1 MRRSIPLLVLLASL
15 SACRTTATTEPTPTP
30 TPGTETNA
38 ASSTDRLSPILEARL
53 QLQPL
58 LGVELGLHDY
68 DGKLPDVSADGLA
81 RALSS
86 LRGHISELEAMEQ
99 PTDASA
105 RVEHAA
111 LTTALRGDLFELE
124 ARRAPQRNPMF
135 YLGPLDLTP
144 YISRDYAPLPD
155 RVRAIIAVANAT
167 PAHLENA
174 KANLEVAL
182 PRTFLQ
188 TALLQTRGTSTF
200 VRVDVAKATSAIED
214 PELRKELHAALGTMA
229 KALDEYAAF
238 LDSALTKANDEF
250 ALGPDAFARM
260 LSQTQGINVDL
271 AELEEVLA
279 MDLTRNSAAMAA
291 AAKAL
296 DPKRSVAEVVAD
308 VTKRKPATDKVLATA
323 SAQAVDM
330 RKFLLD
336 HDIVTIPS
344 EDVAEVVETPPFMRW
359 NAAFLSGAGVFEEK
373 ALPSFYYISPPDP
386 SWPVAK
392 QREYI
397 PGETDLLF
405 ITIHEVWPGHFLHSL
420 HLKVNPS
427 KILKST
433 WNYTTGEGWAHYTEE
448 MMWDEKISEDPA
460 VHIGQLQNALL
471 RNVRAISAI
480 GLHTKGMTVAESKQM
495 FVEVAFQD
503 EANAEQQAV
512 RGTFD
517 PMYLAY
523 TTGKLAILKLRAD
536 LRAKLGDAFSQ
547 KAFHDELLSYGGAP
561 LSAIRAA
568 MLGDDPG
575 SIL

>member
-1 MRRSIPLLVLLASL
+1 MRRSTLPLAVLLTTL
-15 SACRTTATTEPTPTP
+15 WGCRSTPTTEPAPP
-30 TPGTETNA
+30 VAEPA
-38 ASSTDRLSPILEARL
+38 ATATAGDRVSEILDARL
-53 QLQPL
+53 EMQPL

-68 DGKLPDVSADGLA
+68 DGKLPDVTTNGVTQAIADLKSLLA
-81 RALSS
+81 
-86 LRGHISELEAMEQ
+86 ELDAMA
-99 PTDASA
+99 PPADAIE

-111 LTTALRGDLFELE
+111 VATALRGDLFELE
-124 ARRAPQRNPMF
+124 TRRAPARNPMF

-155 RVRAIIAVANAT
+155 RVNAIIAVANAT
-167 PAHLENA
+167 PAHLESA
-174 KANLEVAL
+174 KANLESSL
-182 PRTFLQ
+182 PRTFVQ

-200 VRVDVAKATSAIED
+200 VRIDVAKATDAVED
-214 PELRKELHAALGTMA
+214 PELRKQLHASLGVMA
-229 KALDEYAAF
+229 KALDDYATF
-238 LDSALTKANDEF
+238 LEAALAKANDEY
-250 ALGPDAFARM
+250 ALGAEAFARM
-260 LSQTQGINVDL
+260 LRETQGIDIGLKELRQVLEADL
-271 AELEEVLA
+271 ARNKEA
-279 MDLTRNSAAMAA
+279 MVAA
-291 AAKAL
+291 ARAI
-296 DPKRSVAEVVAD
+296 DPKRAAAEVIAE
-308 VTKRKPATDKVLATA
+308 VTKQKPATDAVLSTA

-330 RKFLLD
+330 RKFLVD
-336 HDIVTIPS
+336 HDVVTIPTQ
-344 EDVAEVVETPPFMRW
+344 DVAEVVETPPFMRW
-359 NAAFLSGAGVFEEK
+359 NAAFLSGAGVFEQK
-373 ALPSFYYISPPDP
+373 PLPSFYYISPPDP

-427 KILKST
+427 RVLKST
-433 WNYTTGEGWAHYTEE
+433 WNYTMGEGWAHYTEE
-448 MMWDEKISEDPA
+448 MMWDAKISDDPA

-480 GLHTKGMTVAESKQM
+480 GLHTEGMSVAESKKM
-495 FVEVAFQD
+495 FVELAFQD

-536 LRAKLGDAFSQ
+536 VAAKQGEAYSQ
-547 KAFHDELLSYGGAP
+547 KAFHDELLSYGSAP

-568 MLGDDPG
+568 MLGGDAG